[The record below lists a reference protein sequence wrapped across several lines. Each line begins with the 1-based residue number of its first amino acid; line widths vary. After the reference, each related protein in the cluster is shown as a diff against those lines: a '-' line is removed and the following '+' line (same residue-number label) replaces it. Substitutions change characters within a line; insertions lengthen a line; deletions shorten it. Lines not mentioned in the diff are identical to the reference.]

1 MLGVE
6 ARGREEEMRLPRLS
20 REMWDGGESGE
31 WSAAI
36 LLLYRKMD
44 LGMFYGSYRIGI
56 VWVIGL
62 DWIGLDWVGMAWLGI
77 SSRIK
82 WLAMGMEWR
91 THQVSPGPG
100 GWVFFGYLLPCSLYG
115 IRREVVQT

>member
-1 MLGVE
+1 MLGIE

-31 WSAAI
+31 WSAVI

-44 LGMFYGSYRIGI
+44 LGMFDGSYRIGI

-62 DWIGLDWVGMAWLGI
+62 DWVGLGWHGMAWNFLTPKMVGDGHGMAHTSGFPWPWRLGFL
-77 SSRIK
+77 
-82 WLAMGMEWR
+82 WLL
-91 THQVSPGPG
+91 T
-100 GWVFFGYLLPCSLYG
+100 SLFV
-115 IRREVVQT
+115 IWD